1 MNADANSKLDESR
14 SGDGSVEAG
23 DAGRHGGEAT
33 KNSSPPAVDNPPEA
47 DGPPAAVPAQAP
59 VAGPM
64 APIASAVARTN
75 WWSDLAPGHRTLAV
89 IAIFVAFGYLIGA
102 LAPVLT
108 PFMFGAIL
116 SYVGA
121 PVVAWLETRR
131 VPRTVGSVL
140 VILAIAAF
148 GGGMMLV
155 VAPLISAEVSRIAE
169 RMPELLTKIQDEWL
183 PWVNQ
188 TFGTAF
194 SFDLS
199 QLKTLAKDNA
209 GAISGLSTK
218 LAGSLQFGGQLVIG
232 LIVNLTLVP
241 VVMFY
246 FLRDWPQM
254 IEGIDRMLPRS
265 VRPTVRDLAS
275 EIDAVLSEF
284 LRGQGMVMLALATY
298 YCIALK
304 LAGLEFAL
312 PVGLVTGLL
321 VFIPYVGFGLGL
333 MLGMLAALTQ
343 FTTPGPIIAV
353 AAVFLVGQVLEGFVL
368 VPYLVGDRIG
378 LHPLAVIFALMAFGQ
393 LFGFVG
399 VLLALPAS
407 AALLVALRVMQRRLL
422 DAEAR
427 EARAVGETKA
437 NP

>member
-1 MNADANSKLDESR
+1 MNTDSKQ
-14 SGDGSVEAG
+14 
-23 DAGRHGGEAT
+23 
-33 KNSSPPAVDNPPEA
+33 NSSPPSDALT
-47 DGPPAAVPAQAP
+47 PAIKIAAIERTAALLTDPTSNATAVPSPPLQTATPTPFWQQLSPSWRAIALI
-59 VAGPM
+59 AGL
-64 APIASAVARTN
+64 V
-75 WWSDLAPGHRTLAV
+75 LAG
-89 IAIFVAFGYLIGA
+89 FLIQA

-121 PVVAWLETRR
+121 PIVTWLATKR
-131 VPRTVGSVL
+131 VPRAAGAVL
-140 VILAIAAF
+140 VIIAMVGFVA
-148 GGGMMLV
+148 GMVLI
-155 VAPLISAEVSRIAE
+155 VAPLVSSEVARIAE
-169 RMPELLTKIQDEWL
+169 KMPELLSSAQTEWL
-183 PWVNQ
+183 PWLNQ
-188 TFGTAF
+188 TLGTSL

-199 QLKTLAKDNA
+199 QLKTLAADNA
-209 GAISGLSTK
+209 GTIGDITAK
-218 LAGSLQFGGQLVIG
+218 LAGSAKLGGLALITILVNVT
-232 LIVNLTLVP
+232 LIP

-246 FLRDWPQM
+246 LLRDWP
-254 IEGIDRMLPRS
+254 ELIDGVDSLVPHS
-265 VRPTVRDLAS
+265 LQTTVRALAK

-304 LAGLEFAL
+304 VVGLEFAL

-321 VFIPYVGFGLGL
+321 VFIPYIGFGLGA

-343 FTTPGPIIAV
+343 FSTPGPIIAV
-353 AAVFLVGQVLEGFVL
+353 AAVFGIGQILEGFVL

-407 AALLVALRVMQRRLL
+407 AALLVAVRMLRKKI
-422 DAEAR
+422 AER
-427 EARAVGETKA
+427 PTPPPNAVT
-437 NP
+437 